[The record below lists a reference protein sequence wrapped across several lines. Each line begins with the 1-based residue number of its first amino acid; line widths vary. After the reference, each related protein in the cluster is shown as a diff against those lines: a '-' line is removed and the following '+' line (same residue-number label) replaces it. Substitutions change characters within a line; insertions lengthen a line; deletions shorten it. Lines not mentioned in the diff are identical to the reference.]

1 MGRPSANLDGHGHG
15 LAGQATRSG
24 HRIPG
29 KRGNSGSGC
38 GCGNGHPEWVYLYV
52 TPACVMCELLHLLL
66 MQFINYLAERPAGC
80 HC

>member
-1 MGRPSANLDGHGHG
+1 MGRPSANLDGLGG
-15 LAGQATRSG
+15 KATRSG

-29 KRGNSGSGC
+29 NRARQWRQPS
-38 GCGNGHPEWVYLYV
+38 ELDWVYLYGA
-52 TPACVMCELLHLLL
+52 TACVMCELLHLLL